1 MTDQNK
7 PEDTIPSEG
16 TAAAPLP
23 QPSAP
28 APSSPRPSKAT
39 VSSSDQGPDE
49 LPYIDD
55 PVSKWWI
62 AIIVAVFALIFAW
75 AILFGAGGLFE
86 GVLTSDDPTPTPE
99 ATVVATLAPV
109 TTGAPSLAPDTSA
122 DPALPSAQPEP
133 SPAPAVPTLVPEP
146 SVAPTTAPAVEP
158 PSSALPAADGGPAS
172 SPEG

>member
-99 ATVVATLAPV
+99 ATVVATLTPV
-109 TTGAPSLAPDTSA
+109 TTVAPSLAPDITA

-133 SPAPAVPTLVPEP
+133 SLEPAVPTLVPEP
-146 SVAPTTAPAVEP
+146 SVAPTSAPSMEP
-158 PSSALPAADGGPAS
+158 PSSAPPAADGGPAS